1 MESNQTQN
9 NISSA
14 NESESQGVVRNSR
27 ERMMWT
33 LSGSIIVFALIIG
46 GSIIFAANN
55 IIAPRIGN
63 TIASSG
69 TQLPIPENTPP
80 LSGPI
85 KISLDNDAVMGNID
99 APVTIIEF
107 ADFECPFC
115 KKSFE
120 ELFPQLKRDYIDT
133 GKVKF
138 VYRDFPLDFHENAR
152 KEAEAAECARD
163 QGGDASYYRYHD
175 QIYIQTKSNGTGL
188 ALTQLPVIAKT
199 LGLNTLQFQQCL
211 DSSKYADEVEKDYQD
226 GMSAGITG
234 TPGWFIGKS
243 NNDNTITAPAVEG
256 AQPYAVFK
264 TLIEEQ
270 LK

>member
-1 MESNQTQN
+1 MDHNQIQN
-9 NISSA
+9 QIPPV
-14 NESESQGVVRNSR
+14 NESESKGVVRNSY
-27 ERMMWT
+27 ERMMWM

-63 TIASSG
+63 TVASSA
-69 TQLPIPENTPP
+69 QLPIVESTPP
-80 LSGPI
+80 PSGPI
-85 KISLDNDAVMGNID
+85 KVSLDNDPVMGNKD

-107 ADFECPFC
+107 GDFECPFC

-120 ELFPQLKRDYIDT
+120 ELLPQLKRDYIDT

-163 QGGDASYYRYHD
+163 QGGDASYYKYHD
-175 QIYIQTKSNGTGL
+175 QIYTQTESNGTGL
-188 ALTQLPVIAKT
+188 VLTQLPVIAKS
-199 LGLNTLQFQQCL
+199 LGLNTPQFQQCL
-211 DSSKYADEVEKDYQD
+211 DSGKYADEVEKDYQD

-234 TPGWFIGKS
+234 TPGWFIGQS
-243 NNDNTITAPAVEG
+243 NTDNTITAPAVEG
-256 AQPYAVFK
+256 AQPYSVFK
-264 TLIEEQ
+264 TMIEEQ